1 MAVDEAIL
9 DRYAGEAAPSQP
21 TLRLYSWAPAT
32 LSLGARQKATGDGAW
47 LRENGVGLV
56 RRPTG
61 GSAVL
66 HEHERTFAVVGSL
79 RRDPFPGGVLD
90 TYRRIAA
97 ALLHALGTLGIDA
110 SEAPDGGSAGSA
122 AAVACFGRPSIH
134 EITIA
139 GRKAIGSAQMRRRG
153 AFLQHGSI
161 LLRADAARLGRALGT
176 SVDPRHLT
184 GLHDR
189 EGREIAR
196 EELDRALVAGFAAE
210 LSARLVPGDLTGE
223 EHERATRLRCWKYD
237 SASWTLDGRIGE
249 RELAWGPV

>member
-1 MAVDEAIL
+1 MAVDEAML
-9 DRYAGEAAPSQP
+9 DRYASEAPPRAP

-32 LSLGARQKATGDGAW
+32 LSLGARQKERGDGAW
-47 LRENGVGLV
+47 LRNNGVGLV

-79 RRDPFPGGVLD
+79 RQEPFPGGVLD
-90 TYRRIAA
+90 TYRRIAE
-97 ALLHALGTLGIDA
+97 ALLHALRTLGIEA
-110 SEAPDGGSAGSA
+110 SASDGASAGPA
-122 AAVACFGRPSIH
+122 TVACFGRPSAH
-134 EITIA
+134 EIAIA

-161 LLRADAARLGRALGT
+161 LLRADAARLGNALGT
-176 SVDPRHLT
+176 SVDPERLT

-189 EGREIAR
+189 DGRGVDTV
-196 EELDRALVAGFAAE
+196 ELDRALVAGFAVE
-210 LSARLVPGDLTGE
+210 LSADLVPGDLTTE
-223 EHERATRLRCWKYD
+223 ERERATRLRCWKYD

-249 RELAWGPV
+249 RESSWGPV